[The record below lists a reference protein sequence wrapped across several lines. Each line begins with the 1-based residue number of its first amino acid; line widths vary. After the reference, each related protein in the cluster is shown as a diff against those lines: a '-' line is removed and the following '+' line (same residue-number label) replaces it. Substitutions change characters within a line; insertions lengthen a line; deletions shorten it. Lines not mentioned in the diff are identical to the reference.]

1 MMDSGHSLDIAARA
15 DYLNHVAE
23 PETPDTRVGG
33 GVPTTPPPL
42 TRAPRLSLPCRRPSM
57 TGL

>member
-1 MMDSGHSLDIAARA
+1 MDSGHSLDIAARA

-57 TGL
+57 